1 MHKCNLSTNPLTFLE
16 TDACGPENRTL
27 NEFSGKIVPR
37 GGTRVEN
44 PCQVVYQEDYRKSG
58 LDPGRVYPMRTGKPP
73 HYFHLCLQL
82 YADMNWDAVFRAL
95 STQKLNAHRDIDT
108 E

>member
-1 MHKCNLSTNPLTFLE
+1 M
-16 TDACGPENRTL
+16 

-37 GGTRVEN
+37 GGTRAEN
-44 PCQVVYQEDYRKSG
+44 PCQVVYQEGYRKSG
-58 LDPGRVYPMRTGKPP
+58 LDPGRVYPMRSGKPP

-82 YADMNWDAVFRAL
+82 YADMNWAAVFRAH
-95 STQKLNAHRDIDT
+95 STQTKLNARREIDT